1 MALKRGNFQGK
12 SCFSTPSIV
21 RCPGD
26 TNHFRYQ
33 KYIQLILLLSE
44 RQISTEK
51 VKQSESWTPYR
62 L

>member
-1 MALKRGNFQGK
+1 MYVCEQYSNFYLLSQ
-12 SCFSTPSIV
+12 SLFV

-26 TNHFRYQ
+26 TIHFGYQ

-44 RQISTEK
+44 RQITTEK